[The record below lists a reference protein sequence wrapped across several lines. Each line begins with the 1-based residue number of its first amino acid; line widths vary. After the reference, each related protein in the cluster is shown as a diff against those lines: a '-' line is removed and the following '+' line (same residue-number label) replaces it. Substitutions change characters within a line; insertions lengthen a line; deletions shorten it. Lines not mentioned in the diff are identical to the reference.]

1 LFGKWDMKNLTLRK
15 KFSLLFLGIFCVPFG
30 LLTFLSASMSRGV
43 LEQNTMLHFQNL
55 VEIKETAIEQWVQER
70 IRDGRMLIESGEI
83 KSLDP
88 KRMEPL
94 LNFKK
99 DLHKGYPEFL
109 VADLKGKE
117 IAIRPPRRNLE
128 KEEWFRGAMDK
139 GLYVSSP
146 IVLESSEFP
155 VLIISLL
162 IKDRAGKALGVLK
175 EVVSM
180 DYVAHLIFESY
191 LGETGKFYLAN
202 PRGEI
207 LLEKRPSDLPI
218 QGMPRV
224 PYFENVPFRP
234 FHTAV
239 YVNSRGNEVLGSWK
253 WVQGLGCYL
262 IAEQDTKEAFH
273 QSHLLTR
280 RAFILFVASTLAVL
294 LIAYWAVGT
303 VTRPLRSL
311 GETVASFSEGQFQ
324 KAIVADRKDEI
335 GKLMDG
341 FTKMAAKLE
350 KAYAAL
356 EGKVQASNTELE
368 KAYFMLKQKQ
378 EQLIRSAKMAAL
390 GQLSAGVAHE
400 IRNPLTS
407 IKIFIQ
413 SLEKQL
419 DLDETQQEDF
429 RIIKKEMD
437 RLNEIVIRFLNFA
450 RPEEPQFQAVN
461 MRGLVMDAL
470 NLLVPRIRNNGI
482 RLVISLAPDLPAV
495 KGDPK
500 QLDQVLLNLLLNAV
514 EAMPMGGTLEVRSGL
529 KTVPESEGKLLQI
542 VIRDSGPGIGR
553 EEQARLFDPFFS
565 TKEGGTG
572 LGLSIVYSIVQKH
585 DGQIDVESEL
595 GKGTS
600 FILSLPLFQEEG
612 WKKSSSSTTI

>member
-1 LFGKWDMKNLTLRK
+1 MKNLSLRK

-30 LLTFLSASMSRGV
+30 LLTFLSVSMTRGV
-43 LEQNTMLHFQNL
+43 LEQSATLHFQNL

-70 IRDGRMLIESGEI
+70 IRDGRMLTESAEI

-99 DLHKGYPEFL
+99 GLHQGYRELL

-117 IAIRPPRRNLE
+117 IAIRPPWRNLE

-139 GLYVSSP
+139 DLYVSSP
-146 IVLESSEFP
+146 MVLESSEFP

-162 IKDRAGKALGVLK
+162 IKDPAGRALGVLK
-175 EVVSM
+175 ELVLM
-180 DYVAHLIFESY
+180 DYVANLIFESH
-191 LGETGKFYLAN
+191 LGETGKFFLAN

-207 LLEKRPSDLPI
+207 LLDERPSELPI
-218 QGMPRV
+218 RGIPRV
-224 PYFENVPFRP
+224 PYFENVPFKP
-234 FHTAV
+234 SHTAV
-239 YVNSRGNEVLGSWK
+239 YVNSQGNEVLGSWK

-280 RAFILFVASTLAVL
+280 RALILFAASTLAIL
-294 LIAYWAVGT
+294 LIAYWAVET
-303 VTRPLRSL
+303 VTRPLRSM
-311 GETVASFSEGQFQ
+311 GEAVASFAEGQFQ
-324 KAIVADRKDEI
+324 KAIVVDRKDEI

-341 FTKMAAKLE
+341 FTKMAAKLK
-350 KAYAAL
+350 KAYGAL

-378 EQLIRSAKMAAL
+378 EQLIRSGKMAAL

-419 DLDETQQEDF
+419 DLDETQREDF

-437 RLNEIVIRFLNFA
+437 RLNGIVTRFLNFA

-461 MRGLVMDAL
+461 LYGLVTDAL
-470 NLLVPRIRNNGI
+470 NLLAPRIKNNGI
-482 RLVISLAPDLPAV
+482 RVGISLPPDLPAV

-514 EAMPMGGTLEVRSGL
+514 EAMPKGGTLEVRSDL
-529 KTVPESEGKLLQI
+529 KTVPESEEKLFQI
-542 VIRDSGPGIGR
+542 VIQDSGPGIGK
-553 EEQARLFDPFFS
+553 EQQARLFDPFFS

-585 DGQIDVESEL
+585 GGQIDVESES

-612 WKKSSSSTTI
+612 WKESSSRTMT